1 MARSTT
7 ARLIVVI
14 AATLGTSVA
23 LAAQRSYD
31 KRLDAPPGG
40 RLTFDADVGSVTVVG
55 RDAREVVIHADLEGS
70 ESFLSRLRISAE
82 QTPSGVSVT
91 AHVPHDSW
99 LGWLGWLDWGP
110 NRVRFDVQVP
120 RDYPVDLRTSG
131 GHLAMRDLSAGVRA
145 HTSGGGIVVD
155 DVAGTI
161 SAHTSGGRIEADRLN
176 GPANLSSSGGSIE
189 VTDSAGDLY
198 VRTSGGSIR
207 IQDEDGRVDAHTSGG
222 GIRAEL
228 RSNRGISLDTS
239 GGSITLVLPQNT
251 RGSVDAGTSGGHV
264 TSDLPVSTTGIIAG
278 NHLQGAIG
286 GGGPLISLH
295 TSGGS
300 IHLESE
306 LHR

>member
-1 MARSTT
+1 MAGST
-7 ARLIVVI
+7 ARLMVII

-40 RLTFDADVGSVTVVG
+40 RLTFDSDVGSVAVVG
-55 RDAREVVIHADLEGS
+55 RDAREVVIHADLEGP
-70 ESFLSRLRISAE
+70 ESFLSSLRITAE
-82 QTPSGVSVT
+82 QTSSGVTVT
-91 AHVPHDSW
+91 AHTPHHDW
-99 LGWLGWLDWGP
+99 LGWLDWLDWGP
-110 NRVRFDVQVP
+110 NRVRFDVEVP
-120 RDYPVDLRTSG
+120 RDYPVDLRTAG
-131 GHLAMRDLSAGVRA
+131 GHLDLHDLRAGVQA
-145 HTSGGGIVVD
+145 HTSGGGIVIQ
-155 DVAGTI
+155 DVAGTV
-161 SAHTSGGRIEADRLN
+161 SAHTSGGSIEAERLN
-176 GPANLSSSGGSIE
+176 GPTDLSSSGGGIE
-189 VTDSAGDLY
+189 VTDSTGDLR

-207 IQDEDGRVDAHTSGG
+207 IQGDDGRVDAHTSGG

-228 RSNRGISLDTS
+228 RANRGISLDTS

-264 TSDLPVSTTGIIAG
+264 TSDLPVTTTGIIAR
-278 NHLQGAIG
+278 NHLHGAIG

-306 LHR
+306 